1 MKAVTD
7 TKYYDEIARAI
18 MEYGGS
24 QTETL
29 IPSQM
34 ADGIRLSQENAH
46 MEGFTDGKI
55 AALESEK
62 TTDMFY
68 GSYTITDGVNKPI
81 SSLNLD
87 NTNGLDSVTIEFTDE
102 TESFSQ
108 YVEIALYGGTADYLI
123 YENGR
128 VVKGNI
134 ADEREEDITETSIG
148 QEIIALC
155 TYEGI
160 TSITCNASCQ
170 IGYTKS
176 VLKEQ
181 HDKGRQAQ
189 YDEFWD
195 ALQNNGESVSY
206 QYAFGGER
214 WSDATFKPKYDL
226 KGTSFYRCFH
236 SSEIKTIDK
245 VIDASKATAVGQM
258 FYQAA
263 IENITHLIM
272 PNLTSYSQ
280 MFQTCTALKNITV
293 SGTIGANIDFSASS
307 NLTPSSVDSI
317 IGTLKQLA
325 EGDDARTVTFHKT
338 VKNNMTDS
346 QKAIIQEKGWTL
358 A

>member
-7 TKYYDEIARAI
+7 TKYYDEIAKTLQRFTGHDI
-18 MEYGGS
+18 SYTPDMMTGGIIDVQQKAS
-24 QTETL
+24 IDGKEE
-29 IPSQM
+29 
-34 ADGIRLSQENAH
+34 GIRQ
-46 MEGFTDGKI
+46 
-55 AALESEK
+55 
-62 TTDMFY
+62 
-68 GSYTITDGVNKPI
+68 
-81 SSLNLD
+81 
-87 NTNGLDSVTIEFTDE
+87 
-102 TESFSQ
+102 
-108 YVEIALYGGTADYLI
+108 
-123 YENGR
+123 
-128 VVKGNI
+128 
-134 ADEREEDITETSIG
+134 
-148 QEIIALC
+148 
-155 TYEGI
+155 
-160 TSITCNASCQ
+160 
-170 IGYTKS
+170 
-176 VLKEQ
+176 
-181 HDKGRQAQ
+181 GRQDR
-189 YDEFWD
+189 YNEFWD
-195 ALQNNGESVSY
+195 AIQKNGESVNY
-206 QYAFGGER
+206 QYAFGGGR

-258 FYQAA
+258 FYNAA

-293 SGTIGANIDFSASS
+293 SGIIGASIDFSDSS
-307 NLTPSSVDSI
+307 KLTPSSVDSI